1 MTMKSIY
8 LASPLGFADSTRP
21 FMEGLARALGEHFTV
36 LNPWDNHE
44 FDRDLKDA
52 NAEQGEYARRMALFA
67 RFNRHVAQANEEA
80 IRRCDLVVGVLDG
93 IDVDSG
99 TASEMGFAY
108 GIGKRVYGLRTDFRL
123 TGDNIAAGVNL
134 QVRHWIE
141 ASGGRYLTSVDDLR
155 AALTAESGESRPG

>member
-1 MTMKSIY
+1 MEIIY

-21 FMEGLARALGEHFTV
+21 FLHELARALRERFTV
-36 LNPWDNHE
+36 LNPWENHE
-44 FDRDLKDA
+44 FDRDLQA
-52 NAEQGEYARRMALFA
+52 ALAEREDWARRTALFA
-67 RFNRHVAQANEEA
+67 RFNQQIARANEEA
-80 IRRCDLVVGVLDG
+80 IRRCDIVVSVLDG
-93 IDVDSG
+93 VDVDSG

-141 ASGGRYLTSVDDLR
+141 ASGGAYATSLDELL
-155 AALTAESGESRPG
+155 AALPAVGAAR

>member
-1 MTMKSIY
+1 METIY

-21 FMEGLARALGEHFTV
+21 FMAELARALREHFTV

-44 FDRDLKDA
+44 FDRELEEA
-52 NAEQGEYARRMALFA
+52 NAERGDYERRMALFA
-67 RFNRHVAQANEEA
+67 RFNRQIARANEEA
-80 IRRCDLVVGVLDG
+80 IRQCDIVVGVLDG
-93 IDVDSG
+93 VDVDSG
-99 TASEMGFAY
+99 TAGEMGFAY

-141 ASGGRYLTSVDDLR
+141 ASGGKYATSLADLV
-155 AALTAESGESRPG
+155 AALAAERGEMGLR

>member
-1 MTMKSIY
+1 MRSIY

-21 FMEGLARALGEHFTV
+21 FMEELARALREHFTV

-44 FDRDLKDA
+44 FDRDLVEA
-52 NAEQGEYARRMALFA
+52 REERGNYERRMALFA
-67 RFNRHVAQANEEA
+67 RFNQQIARANEEA
-80 IRRCDLVVGVLDG
+80 IRRCDIVVGVLDG
-93 IDVDSG
+93 VDVDSG
-99 TASEMGFAY
+99 TAGEMGFAY

-141 ASGGRYLTSVDDLR
+141 ASGGKYATGVDDLR
-155 AALTAESGESRPG
+155 AALMTERGAASPG

>member
-1 MTMKSIY
+1 MKSIY

-21 FMEGLARALGEHFTV
+21 FMEGLARALREHFIV

-44 FDRDLKDA
+44 FDRDLQA
-52 NAEQGEYARRMALFA
+52 ALEEQGDYERRTALFA
-67 RFNRHVAQANEEA
+67 RFNQQIARANEEA
-80 IRRCDLVVGVLDG
+80 NRRCDIVVGVLDG

-108 GIGKRVYGLRTDFRL
+108 GIGKRVHGLRTDFRL
-123 TGDNIAAGVNL
+123 TGDNLAAGVNL

-141 ASGGRYLTSVDDLR
+141 ASGGSYTTSVDELR
-155 AALTAESGESRPG
+155 AALGAESGESSPG